1 MANTVIKAEAIHKF
15 FGKKHILQDISLE
28 ISQGEIFGI
37 LGPSGCEIGRASCRE
52 RV

>member
-28 ISQGEIFGI
+28 ISQG
-37 LGPSGCEIGRASCRE
+37 
-52 RV
+52 